1 MPIFYNKVD
10 RLNPQNR
17 EAPKKWYLLPK
28 SISQITEEQFY
39 QKIADDLGMRSGQ
52 VKAVFQ
58 SAEDIVGTALCDGH
72 TVKLGNIATISVS
85 FKCHGAITESEA
97 TVANI
102 TEKCIN
108 LQACGDIAE
117 RINKASVR
125 SADTLKGGKK
135 DPVEEKL
142 LYTIDEEVNSN
153 DNNEDNM
160 LLTEE

>member
-58 SAEDIVGTALCDGH
+58 SAEDIIGTALCDGH

-85 FKCHGAITESEA
+85 FRCWGSVREEEA
-97 TVANI
+97 TI
-102 TEKCIN
+102 SKIREKCIN
-108 LQACGDIAE
+108 IQPCAAIADK
-117 RINKASVR
+117 INNASVR

-135 DPVEEKL
+135 DVADEKEISV
-142 LYTIDEEVNSN
+142 IDEDMNNNNNS
-153 DNNEDNM
+153 DDEI
-160 LLTEE
+160 LLIEE

>member
-39 QKIADDLGMRSGQ
+39 QKIANDLGMRSGQ

-58 SAEDIVGTALCDGH
+58 AAEDIAGTALCDGH
-72 TVKLGNIATISVS
+72 TVKFGNIGTFSVS
-85 FKCHGAITESEA
+85 FRCWGSVSEEEA
-97 TVANI
+97 TVAKI
-102 TEKCIN
+102 REKCIN
-108 LQACGDIAE
+108 FLPGLAIAE
-117 RINKASVR
+117 KINKASVR

-142 LYTIDEEVNSN
+142 GEASVDGVNNN
-153 DNNEDNM
+153 DVDNESI